1 MKGKLISHS
10 INYKLIIALL
20 DRANLRESM
29 KSFSRVNTFKRTST
43 ARQTRTQREKKTSN
57 GVMDKSFVDNIEATG
72 LMPAPTAE
80 SILSRASSR
89 NNVDEIGIETTQQ
102 DILQA
107 QADLKLPPPSPKKVN
122 CNSNTTNGSSSVKFD
137 SVPAI
142 NLETVY
148 EDKDT
153 AENDV

>member
-10 INYKLIIALL
+10 INYKHIIALL

-29 KSFSRVNTFKRTST
+29 KSISRVNTFKRTST

-80 SILSRASSR
+80 SILSAASSR
-89 NNVDEIGIETTQQ
+89 QGLLYIDGR
-102 DILQA
+102 
-107 QADLKLPPPSPKKVN
+107 
-122 CNSNTTNGSSSVKFD
+122 NTGFCQCQ
-137 SVPAI
+137 
-142 NLETVY
+142 LG
-148 EDKDT
+148 EDFKP
-153 AENDV
+153 